1 MSKPSTVLK
10 LWRTLSSKP
19 GGAWLFSQAIARKAP
34 YFTTVRPR
42 FTVVEPGRT
51 EVVSKKRRAVQNHI
65 GTYHAIAI
73 CNLAEAAMGIA
84 AEATL
89 PASHRWLP
97 KTMTV
102 RYLRKAET
110 DMRAV
115 ATIDPATVYGP
126 AGFDLPVQ
134 VDVFDTAG
142 EKVFDAVLTI
152 GGTAKKQ

>member
-89 PASHRWLP
+89 R
-97 KTMTV
+97 
-102 RYLRKAET
+102 
-110 DMRAV
+110 
-115 ATIDPATVYGP
+115 
-126 AGFDLPVQ
+126 
-134 VDVFDTAG
+134 
-142 EKVFDAVLTI
+142 
-152 GGTAKKQ
+152 

>member
-142 EKVFDAVLTI
+142 EKVFDAVITI
-152 GGTAKKQ
+152 WVTAKKK

>member
-42 FTVVEPGRT
+42 VTVVEPGRT

-142 EKVFDAVLTI
+142 EKVFDAVITI
-152 GGTAKKQ
+152 WVTAKKK